1 MSAAFALMNTDG
13 QNTQKRAEDLQ
24 QAGNAIDLAWRR
36 RADRPS
42 RRVGETVYGAARRW
56 DARCITRLTSVLE
69 ANLRLLCLVG
79 EVDDGFG
86 AVVPAPRHLVAV
98 EVHAADPPV
107 DAVEGDLV
115 GLA

>member
-24 QAGNAIDLAWRR
+24 QAGYVIDLAWRR
-36 RADRPS
+36 RADRPW
-42 RRVGETVYGAARRW
+42 RRVGEKVHGAARR
-56 DARCITRLTSVLE
+56 LE
-69 ANLRLLCLVG
+69 ANLGLLCLAG
-79 EVDDGFG
+79 EMDDGFG
-86 AVVPAPRHLVAV
+86 AVVPAPWHLVAA

-115 GLA
+115 GLARQ